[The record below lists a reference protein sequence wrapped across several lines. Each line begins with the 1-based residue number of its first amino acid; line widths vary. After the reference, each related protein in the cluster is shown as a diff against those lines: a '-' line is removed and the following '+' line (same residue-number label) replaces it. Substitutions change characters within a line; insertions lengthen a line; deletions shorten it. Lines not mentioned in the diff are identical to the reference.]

1 MDFFIGITLYLS
13 VLCFFI
19 FVLLM
24 GPSSRFR
31 NGPIGKLNNFL
42 TVTLFGW
49 IRQSYRGICGNRASA
64 TCDGLYNYFMEEKNP
79 VLVIVYLTLL
89 TGSILL
95 FYITAWP
102 NIPGHYLSDVHKY
115 LVPIVIIFT
124 YASYII
130 ACKSDPGKITR
141 DNVITACKMFEYDFL
156 IFEPKECKTC
166 VFLKPA
172 RSKHCSLCKMCVA
185 KSDHH
190 CSWINNCVGLKNYRY
205 FLLFLYA
212 TVQIC
217 FYGAYLIYHIFLDIA
232 KKMNLAEAWITSI
245 QTGRRVRISTYQAA
259 LFLIHHERV
268 LGALGIFA
276 LLVGLVILIFFCY
289 QLSLVYNGTTSNEA
303 FKWEEVEE
311 IIMTG
316 DLWVYEKVN
325 YEESKKRKK
334 KNKEVSEGKGRT
346 TAIYWIQ
353 PARFRKNKSSEG
365 ESETNGE
372 NSKQLGRQVKSVS
385 EVRNIYD
392 KGLWG
397 NFKETLFP
405 PSL

>member
-1 MDFFIGITLYLS
+1 
-13 VLCFFI
+13 
-19 FVLLM
+19 M
-24 GPSSRFR
+24 GPSSHFR
-31 NGPIGKLNNFL
+31 NGPIGKLNHFL
-42 TVTLFGW
+42 TVTLIEW
-49 IRQSYRGICGNRASA
+49 IGHSYRRVCGNRTTA
-64 TCDGLYNYFMEEKNP
+64 TCDRLCDYFMEEKNP
-79 VLVIVYLTLL
+79 VLVIIYLTLL

-115 LVPIVIIFT
+115 LVPIVIFFT
-124 YASYII
+124 YASFFI
-130 ACKSDPGKITR
+130 ACKSDPGKVTR
-141 DNVITACKMFEYDFL
+141 ENVIKACKMFEYDFL

-166 VFLKPA
+166 LFLKPA

-212 TVQIC
+212 TIQIC

-245 QTGRRVRISTYQAA
+245 QTGRRVKISTYQAA

-289 QLSLVYNGTTSNEA
+289 QLSLVYNGTTANEA
-303 FKWEEVEE
+303 FKWEEIEE

-316 DLWVYEKVN
+316 DLWVFEREIE
-325 YEESKKRKK
+325 EESRRRKK
-334 KNKEVSEGKGRT
+334 KNKEVSVVKGRT

-353 PARFRKNKSSEG
+353 PARHRKNKSSEG
-365 ESETNGE
+365 ESEANGE
-372 NSKQLGRQVKSVS
+372 NSKQLGRQVKSMS

-397 NFKETLFP
+397 NFKETVFP